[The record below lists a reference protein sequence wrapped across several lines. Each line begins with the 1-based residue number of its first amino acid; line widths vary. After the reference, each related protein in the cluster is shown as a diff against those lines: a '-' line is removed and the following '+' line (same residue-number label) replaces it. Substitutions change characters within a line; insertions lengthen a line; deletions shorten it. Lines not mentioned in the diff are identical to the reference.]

1 MRRSQGG
8 LASSVKEAFM
18 RNAIFFLALAVG
30 ATVQLVDSLFSV
42 TRSSV
47 QPTSVGLAGPKTPSV
62 HISYILQARG
72 AWSSAEPA
80 VAESEPSR
88 VKPSFRLLE
97 ND

>member
-1 MRRSQGG
+1 
-8 LASSVKEAFM
+8 M

-30 ATVQLVDSLFSV
+30 VIIQLVGSLFSV
-42 TRSSV
+42 ARSSV
-47 QPTSVGLAGPKTPSV
+47 QPTSVGLAGPNTPSV

-72 AWSSAEPA
+72 ARSSVEPA
-80 VAESEPSR
+80 VAETEPSR